1 MIPSCYLSVHAR
13 LVAVVLLLWPV
24 ALVAAEDTAAALGGG
39 VDDWALWAGKH
50 LGAGLAMLWVLV
62 LRGDVYLKR
71 EYSRVVDENDRI
83 KARLDRLERVADSA
97 TALSERLTGR

>member
-1 MIPSCYLSVHAR
+1 MIPFSHLIAHAR
-13 LVAVVLLLWPV
+13 LVLVALMLWPAV
-24 ALVAAEDTAAALGGG
+24 MLAAEDATAALVGG

-50 LGAGLAMLWVLV
+50 LGVGLAMLWMLV

-97 TALSERLTGR
+97 TTLSERLTGR